1 MAWEV
6 GRREDPAPAKII
18 HKKKAYMARNCGK
31 SSSCRLWRQRR
42 RQLQDT
48 NSHSDK
54 RLFLSSLPN
63 HYRSSLSRS
72 LPKKI
77 ETCFYSKLEVNLGC
91 VEIVAA
97 STTIKLQMTKD
108 ICGGGI
114 GRVVRLKSFAR
125 FSAIFRLSSLRV
137 FQNRSTI
144 FRPSAILFTFY
155 MLWLYDVVTFYVKKS
170 QQLFQCTPSLLRVWS
185 KSRSQSFWEETC

>member
-1 MAWEV
+1 
-6 GRREDPAPAKII
+6 
-18 HKKKAYMARNCGK
+18 MARNCGK

-63 HYRSSLSRS
+63 HYHSSLSRS

-91 VEIVAA
+91 VEIVAT

-155 MLWLYDVVTFYVKKS
+155 MLWLYDVVTFYVKKHGEKKAE
-170 QQLFQCTPSLLRVWS
+170 
-185 KSRSQSFWEETC
+185 KSRKIAQSFSGGRLYRYLRRTCLFIVVDAATISMHPKFTSSLE

>member
-6 GRREDPAPAKII
+6 GRQEDPAPAKII
-18 HKKKAYMARNCGK
+18 HKKKAYMARNCGI

-63 HYRSSLSRS
+63 HYHSSLNRS

-77 ETCFYSKLEVNLGC
+77 ETCFYSKLEVNLGRI
-91 VEIVAA
+91 EIVAA
-97 STTIKLQMTKD
+97 STTIKIQMTQD
-108 ICGGGI
+108 ICGRGI
-114 GRVVRLKSFAR
+114 GRVVSWQALRDFIRFFGFLLSAFSKTEAQYFAHPP
-125 FSAIFRLSSLRV
+125 FCLH
-137 FQNRSTI
+137 
-144 FRPSAILFTFY
+144 FTCCGC
-155 MLWLYDVVTFYVKKS
+155 MM
-170 QQLFQCTPSLLRVWS
+170 
-185 KSRSQSFWEETC
+185 